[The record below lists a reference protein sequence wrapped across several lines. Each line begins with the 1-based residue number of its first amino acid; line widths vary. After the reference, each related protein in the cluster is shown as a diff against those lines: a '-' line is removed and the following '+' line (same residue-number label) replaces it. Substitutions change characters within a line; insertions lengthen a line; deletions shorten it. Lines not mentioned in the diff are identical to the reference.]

1 VILLNRNIN
10 INEEAAFTL
19 IEVIISIVLITLI
32 LGVLFNLNLSV
43 WRFFNFNQDSLELSQ
58 QATLIAAN
66 INQNIRNAVYIDAS
80 NDQLKLYSEIV
91 EDENLEKKENFF
103 RYRIDNDQ
111 LVLDKPTSDVS
122 GFSDETDFSS
132 ISWVKERNII
142 QAKIKKD
149 SFEVNEDNSL
159 VDYSL
164 VLKNNNDSLV
174 VEYYIKSRLKK

>member
-1 VILLNRNIN
+1 
-10 INEEAAFTL
+10 
-19 IEVIISIVLITLI
+19 
-32 LGVLFNLNLSV
+32 
-43 WRFFNFNQDSLELSQ
+43 
-58 QATLIAAN
+58 
-66 INQNIRNAVYIDAS
+66 
-80 NDQLKLYSEIV
+80 V